1 MQIYFCNEI
10 EYMCQTLQM
19 PIHTP
24 KTWDEFR
31 QNFCKFLTVAG
42 IVHTDSQE
50 LLKILEYDEE

>member
-1 MQIYFCNEI
+1 
-10 EYMCQTLQM
+10 MCQTPQM

-31 QNFCKFLTVAG
+31 QNFCKFVTVAG